1 MVSKVTPL
9 QIHRMPFKAM
19 GSACEVVLASHT
31 QKEAESVAKLA
42 IDEVWRIEHK
52 SSRYTN
58 DSIIAKIN
66 QQAGQGAVHCDDE
79 TCALFQF
86 ASQIFDKSD
95 GLFDITSGVLR
106 QAWNFQ
112 KPELPTSQ
120 KLKTLLPLVGWQK
133 VVLQA
138 QSIALPLAGMEVDFG
153 GFGKE
158 YAADRAAQVLRQK
171 GVTSGYVNLAGDM
184 RFLGPKPSGE
194 PWMIGIQDP
203 RQPDRV
209 VATLPMMQ
217 GGLATSG
224 DYERYF
230 ELNGQRYCHVL
241 NPKTGMPVRAW
252 RSVSVTAPAA
262 VVSGCTTTM
271 AMLKEEDGL
280 SFLQS
285 TGFDFFAID
294 HTGKVHV
301 RQDSQATL
309 NS

>member
-1 MVSKVTPL
+1 MVSKVMPL
-9 QIHRMPFKAM
+9 KVHRQPFKAM

-31 QKEAESVAKLA
+31 QNEAESMAKLA
-42 IDEVWRIEHK
+42 IDEVLRIESK
-52 SSRYTN
+52 YSRYTT

-66 QQAGQGAVHCDDE
+66 QQAGCGAVQCDDE
-79 TCALFQF
+79 TWALFQF
-86 ASQIFDKSD
+86 ASQLFDQSD

-106 QAWNFQ
+106 QAWDFKN
-112 KPELPTSQ
+112 PEVPSSQ
-120 KLKTLLPLVGWQK
+120 KLEALLPLVGWEK
-133 VVLQA
+133 VVLQD
-138 QSIALPLAGMEVDFG
+138 QSIALPLAGMEIDLG

-158 YAADRAAQVLRQK
+158 YAADRAAQVLKEK
-171 GVTSGYVNLAGDM
+171 GVTHGYVNLAGDM

-203 RQPDRV
+203 RARDQV
-209 VATLPMMQ
+209 VATLPITM

-241 NPKTGMPVRAW
+241 NPKTGMPVSYW
-252 RSVSVTAPAA
+252 RSVSVTSPAT

-271 AMLKEEDGL
+271 AMLKEADGL
-280 SFLQS
+280 AFLQA

-294 HTGKVHV
+294 HTGKVHL
-301 RQDSQATL
+301 RQETQAAL
-309 NS
+309 N

>member
-1 MVSKVTPL
+1 MMPKALSL
-9 QIHRMPFKAM
+9 QIHRLPFKAM

-31 QKEAESVAKLA
+31 QNEAESMAKLA
-42 IDEVWRIEHK
+42 IDEVLRIERK
-52 SSRYTN
+52 YSRYTN

-66 QQAGQGAVHCDDE
+66 QQSGRGTVQCDDE
-79 TCALFQF
+79 TWALFQF
-86 ASQIFDKSD
+86 AFQLFDKSD

-106 QAWNFQ
+106 QAWDFQ
-112 KPELPTSQ
+112 KPEVPSASNLRR
-120 KLKTLLPLVGWQK
+120 LLALVGWQK
-133 VVLQA
+133 VVLQD
-138 QSIALPLAGMEVDFG
+138 QSIALPLAGMEVDLG

-158 YAADRAAQVLRQK
+158 YAADRAAQVLKQK

-184 RFLGPKPSGE
+184 RFFGPKPTGE

-209 VATLPMMQ
+209 VSTLPMMQ

-241 NPKTGMPVRAW
+241 NPKTGMPVSYW
-252 RSVSVTAPAA
+252 RCVSVTAPAA
-262 VVSGCTTTM
+262 VVSGCTSTM

-280 SFLQS
+280 AFLQA
-285 TGFDFFAID
+285 TGFEFFAID

-301 RQDSQATL
+301 RQESQAAL
-309 NS
+309 KS

>member
-1 MVSKVTPL
+1 MVSKVMPL
-9 QIHRMPFKAM
+9 KVHRQPFKAM

-31 QKEAESVAKLA
+31 QNEAESMAKLA
-42 IDEVWRIEHK
+42 IDEVLRIERK
-52 SSRYTN
+52 YSRYTT

-66 QQAGQGAVHCDDE
+66 QQAGCGAVQCDDE
-79 TCALFQF
+79 TWALFKF
-86 ASQIFDKSD
+86 ASQLFDQSD

-106 QAWNFQ
+106 QAWDFKN
-112 KPELPTSQ
+112 PEVPSSQ
-120 KLKTLLPLVGWQK
+120 KLEALLPLVGWEK
-133 VVLQA
+133 VVLQD
-138 QSIALPLAGMEVDFG
+138 QSIALPLAGMEIDLG

-158 YAADRAAQVLRQK
+158 YAADRAAQVLKEK
-171 GVTSGYVNLAGDM
+171 GVTHGYVNLAGDM

-203 RQPDRV
+203 RARDQV
-209 VATLPMMQ
+209 VATLPITM

-241 NPKTGMPVRAW
+241 NPKTGMPVSYW
-252 RSVSVTAPAA
+252 RSVSVTSPAT

-271 AMLKEEDGL
+271 AMLKEAEGL
-280 SFLQS
+280 AFLQA

-294 HTGKVHV
+294 HTGKVHLP
-301 RQDSQATL
+301 QETQAAL
-309 NS
+309 N

>member
-1 MVSKVTPL
+1 MVSKVMPL
-9 QIHRMPFKAM
+9 KVHRQPFKAM

-31 QKEAESVAKLA
+31 QNEAESMAKLA
-42 IDEVWRIEHK
+42 IDEVLRIERTY
-52 SSRYTN
+52 SRYTT

-66 QQAGQGAVHCDDE
+66 QQAGCGAVQCDDE
-79 TCALFQF
+79 TWALFQF
-86 ASQIFDKSD
+86 ASQLFDQSD

-106 QAWNFQ
+106 QAWDFKN
-112 KPELPTSQ
+112 PEVPSSQ
-120 KLKTLLPLVGWQK
+120 KLEALLPLVGWEK
-133 VVLQA
+133 VVLQD
-138 QSIALPLAGMEVDFG
+138 QSIALPLAGMEIDLG

-158 YAADRAAQVLRQK
+158 YAADRAAQVLKEK
-171 GVTSGYVNLAGDM
+171 GVTHGYVNLAGDM

-203 RQPDRV
+203 RARDQV
-209 VATLPMMQ
+209 VATLPITM

-241 NPKTGMPVRAW
+241 NPKTGMPVSYW
-252 RSVSVTAPAA
+252 RSVSVTSPAT

-271 AMLKEEDGL
+271 AMLKEAEGL
-280 SFLQS
+280 AFLQA

-294 HTGKVHV
+294 HTGKVHLP
-301 RQDSQATL
+301 QETQAAL
-309 NS
+309 N